1 MNITEHSMALTD
13 VTWQRANLNK
23 EGTCVTPQS
32 VSIQTC
38 ALRIAFWQ
46 GLKKVVRKR
55 RNHGEE
61 QKQSQMAS
69 KCMKGTFKRKKICV
83 IWP

>member
-1 MNITEHSMALTD
+1 MNITEHSMALAD
-13 VTWQRANLNK
+13 VTWRGTNFNK
-23 EGTCVTPQS
+23 DRTCVTPQS

-61 QKQSQMAS
+61 QKTEPDGVEMHE
-69 KCMKGTFKRKKICV
+69 GNF
-83 IWP
+83 